1 MNFLAHDRA
10 LGEGVPPLAHLG
22 AALPDLWP
30 LLPARPLPLVVLRRL
45 RACNDAAAAA
55 LAYGIAHHLHADAVF
70 HRHPAFE
77 TRVRRAGAALEQAVD
92 GVRHPDLAAHV
103 LVEMLLD
110 RWLLGAEPALVE
122 AYYARFS
129 PTVRALAC
137 ELCCDDDGA
146 REALAAVLE
155 RFVTTRF
162 LAGYGSAQ
170 GLAFRFLRTL
180 QRIGLLADPPPEP
193 VALAPCLEALAADF
207 APGSARLLAEVTAGA
222 AASLAG
228 AGIGYPARP

>member
-10 LGEGVPPLAHLG
+10 LGDRLPPLAHVG
-22 AALPDLWP
+22 VALPDLWP
-30 LLPARPLPLVVLRRL
+30 LLPVRPLPLLLLRRL
-45 RACNDAAAAA
+45 RARDDGAAAA

-70 HRHPAFE
+70 HRHPVFE
-77 TRVRRAGAALEQAVD
+77 ARVRRATPVIGQAVH

-110 RWLLGAEPALVE
+110 RWLLGEEPALPD

-129 PTVRALAC
+129 PVARARAC
-137 ELCCDDDGA
+137 QLSCDEGGS

-162 LAGYGSAQ
+162 LAGYATAE

-180 QRIGLLADPPPEP
+180 RRIGLLADAAPEAA
-193 VALAPCLEALAADF
+193 ALAPVLEALDADF

-222 AASLAG
+222 AARLAD
-228 AGIGYPARP
+228 AGIRTPPPP